1 MLSCD
6 DFDTFL
12 REINGN
18 ISCAKKKSLC
28 FIVKEGKNMIYIFYD
43 AVKVQRRI
51 LTTYVANL
59 HD

>member
-1 MLSCD
+1 MLLCD

-18 ISCAKKKSLC
+18 ISCAKKNSLC